1 MGGEGKANRKLGAG
15 RGGAKGVKSTDA
27 GNIRT
32 GPLGKNRNNNIVIIM
47 AKSIYY

>member
-32 GPLGKNRNNNIVIIM
+32 GPLRKGKIEII
-47 AKSIYY
+47 I